1 MEKKKKK
8 RHWLLYHFPP
18 EEKEKGK
25 KTHVRQ
31 GNSRKWGNRYYYIKV
46 GFGVFIWQSR
56 WVWENPSNALGTGCV
71 ERSPDSFRVLVSPL
85 EAESESDEEFLGKGG
100 KRRKKGILRVF
111 WACTIRVAHRT
122 ASFPLFSFFFARNF
136 RVKLKGKGR
145 SFSAPKIWRKTWE
158 TNSFLLGNIYNSWSD
173 ELAIHVQRYH
183 GTQVLFSHVLVCES
197 SMPCTCPSVMAFGR
211 PIFHPWAAQCCV
223 ANRATPSREEK
234 TRSWARRRRR
244 RRTQFSTEADSTTF
258 SNHFLAI

>member
-56 WVWENPSNALGTGCV
+56 WVWGNPSNALGTGCV
-71 ERSPDSFRVLVSPL
+71 ERSPDSFRALVSPL

-158 TNSFLLGNIYNSWSD
+158 TKSFLLGNIYNSWSD
-173 ELAIHVQRYH
+173 ELAIDLCAVPK
-183 GTQVLFSHVLVCES
+183 FCSHTYSYVNRACLV
-197 SMPCTCPSVMAFGR
+197 PA
-211 PIFHPWAAQCCV
+211 HPWWRLGDPSSILGPLNV
-223 ANRATPSREEK
+223 AWRIGRHHQERKRPGHEQGEEEEEH
-234 TRSWARRRRR
+234 SFPRRHI
-244 RRTQFSTEADSTTF
+244 QQ
-258 SNHFLAI
+258 L